1 MIYLLIIAAVCS
13 LLCILIIASLIIKDT
28 DEYTPLGGSFPTEP
42 YVFKH
47 VEELKNK
54 TVGITYGIP
63 GTEGGHQC
71 IDIDEN
77 KLLDLTGLS
86 TRAKKAIT
94 STGAFSITDLE
105 IGTLGFYLKNTKGVG
120 PKTIAEIN
128 AWSEANYSVTITD

>member
-1 MIYLLIIAAVCS
+1 MMYLIIIAAICS
-13 LLCILIIASLIIKDT
+13 LICLVLVAKLILKDT
-28 DEYTPLGGSFPTEP
+28 NEYIPRIPSEP

-47 VEELKNK
+47 VEELKSK
-54 TVGITYGIP
+54 TVGIP
-63 GTEGGHQC
+63 GTEGGHQR

-120 PKTIAEIN
+120 PKTLAEIN
-128 AWSEANYSVTITD
+128 AWSVANYNIKINN